1 MQTSSS
7 QLAANLS
14 RLAVET
20 YVESDYKVVADTI
33 FKNKQKDQLDPNLF
47 LTELESS
54 IYILPEKTRDIY
66 LYLPYRMMR
75 IFPTVAVFG
84 NLDLTTGEEE
94 RKIIFYPSQAV
105 NNKGGVLT
113 LRNGIMFDTTK
124 GVIQLGQD
132 EKRVKH
138 FIMTKNTMHGDV
150 KLQSQLFHTDGE
162 YAVVYMESYGQFIV
176 MDLETFNS
184 MYVQMFILG
193 KYDKELFELVVSSPY
208 SKIYKLKI

>member
-1 MQTSSS
+1 
-7 QLAANLS
+7 
-14 RLAVET
+14 
-20 YVESDYKVVADTI
+20 
-33 FKNKQKDQLDPNLF
+33 
-47 LTELESS
+47 
-54 IYILPEKTRDIY
+54 
-66 LYLPYRMMR
+66 MMR

-138 FIMTKNTMHGDV
+138 FIMTKNTMQGDV
-150 KLQSQLFHTDGE
+150 KLQSQLFHADGE